1 MEHWRQTVGQ
11 LRDCPLR
18 RDESSRYRLV
28 GLDGQPHPVLD
39 ACYETL
45 ELAMADAVRWCSSQ
59 GASPG
64 TGQQGVAVQ
73 VTTRHGDWRTIGYP
87 SHCLVR

>member
-1 MEHWRQTVGQ
+1 MEQRRQTVGQ

-18 RDESSRYRLV
+18 RDDSSRYRLV

-45 ELAMADAVRWCSSQ
+45 ELAVADAFAGVPARVRALGQ
-59 GASPG
+59 GSRAS
-64 TGQQGVAVQ
+64 
-73 VTTRHGDWRTIGYP
+73 RCR
-87 SHCLVR
+87 